1 MTTYTSLTTRWVE
14 FTFAQ
19 IFPAVCLPY
28 KQTDFTNRIIAL
40 FRVLLYRVT
49 SKKLLKIENTRSNH
63 FELEFTFSFD
73 HNKTTMNSQ
82 KFMVVL

>member
-1 MTTYTSLTTRWVE
+1 MNFLSRQVE
-14 FTFAQ
+14 F
-19 IFPAVCLPY
+19 IFSQTAPAVCLPY

-73 HNKTTMNSQ
+73 RSGTIPPPYSPCPTPGG
-82 KFMVVL
+82 